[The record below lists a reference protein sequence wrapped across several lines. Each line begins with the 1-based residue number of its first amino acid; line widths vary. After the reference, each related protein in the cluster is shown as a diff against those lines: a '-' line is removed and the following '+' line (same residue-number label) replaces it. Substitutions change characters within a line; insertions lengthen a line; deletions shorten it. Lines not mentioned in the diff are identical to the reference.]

1 MKLLLDTH
9 TLIWWATSSEKLSL
23 KVLDL
28 LDDRQN
34 DLLLSVASIWEMQI
48 KCQDGKLELGKSL
61 SQLVSNQIAN
71 NGLRVLP
78 IEPKHVYALQSLPSI
93 HRDPFDRIMIA
104 QAIVENLLF
113 VSKDSVLGGYPVQQV
128 W

>member
-9 TLIWWATSSEKLSL
+9 TLIWWAASSEKFPL
-23 KVLDL
+23 KVLSL

-48 KCQDGKLELGKSL
+48 KCQDGKLELGKPL

-71 NGLRVLP
+71 NGLRILP
-78 IEPKHVYALQSLPSI
+78 IEALRIYALQNLPLV

-113 VSKDSVLGGYPVQQV
+113 VSKDLVLGEYPVQQV
-128 W
+128 C

>member
-1 MKLLLDTH
+1 MRLLLDTH
-9 TLIWWATSSEKLSL
+9 TLIWFDSEPDQLSDACRSIL
-23 KVLDL
+23 ADPNNSLVL
-28 LDDRQN
+28 
-34 DLLLSVASIWEMQI
+34 SIASIWEMQI
-48 KCQDGKLELGKSL
+48 KCQAGRLNLRMPL
-61 SQLVSNQIAN
+61 SRLIDEQSQN
-71 NGLRVLP
+71 NGLEILP
-78 IEPKHVYALQSLPSI
+78 IKAQHVYELQNLPDV

>member
-1 MKLLLDTH
+1 MGSFKR
-9 TLIWWATSSEKLSL
+9 LIKQRYPNIKNAGLTILS
-23 KVLDL
+23 
-28 LDDRQN
+28 
-34 DLLLSVASIWEMQI
+34 
-48 KCQDGKLELGKSL
+48 
-61 SQLVSNQIAN
+61 
-71 NGLRVLP
+71 
-78 IEPKHVYALQSLPSI
+78 IEPRHVYQLQTLPDV